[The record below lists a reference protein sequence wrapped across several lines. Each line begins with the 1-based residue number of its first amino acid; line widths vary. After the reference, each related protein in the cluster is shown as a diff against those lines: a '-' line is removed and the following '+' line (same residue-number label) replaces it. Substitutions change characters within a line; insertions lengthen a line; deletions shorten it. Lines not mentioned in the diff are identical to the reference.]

1 MRKDAARATLYN
13 REMEHFFSAL
23 RNKPYQYRRNV
34 ALGVAVTV
42 TLVIFAVWAVSTKER
57 FDARLESMAQKSAT
71 STASGGSGASSGAAI
86 EPPGPFEA
94 ISQTMSEGLETIQKQ
109 FEELSK
115 IAK

>member
-1 MRKDAARATLYN
+1 
-13 REMEHFFSAL
+13 MEQFFSTL

-34 ALGVAVTV
+34 ALGVSVVV
-42 TLVIFAVWAVSTKER
+42 TLGIFSVWAISTKER
-57 FDARLESMAQKSAT
+57 FDARLESLAQKAAT
-71 STASGGSGASSGAAI
+71 STNSGAGGSPAI